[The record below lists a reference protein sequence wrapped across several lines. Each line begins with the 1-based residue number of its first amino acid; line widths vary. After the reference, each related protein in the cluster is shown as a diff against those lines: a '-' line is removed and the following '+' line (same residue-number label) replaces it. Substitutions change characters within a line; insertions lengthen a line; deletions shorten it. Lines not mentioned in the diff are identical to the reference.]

1 MFDAIFN
8 PYLEHLA
15 NSDHGKPD
23 DAINAYDDTPKIE
36 LSNDEDDTDMDN
48 TPTTDVNILQE
59 A

>member
-48 TPTTDVNILQE
+48 TPTTDVNIL
-59 A
+59 